1 MGLRTRHHECGATL
15 AVKSRVWGSDSS
27 FRPLRMRFLQALPFA
42 FGNDSIESVD
52 DGGDGFEVFAEGAGD
67 FGGRVIFA
75 EGATEFKDASFCAGE
90 FFDALVKAAAVC
102 GNVFAKRDKDVA
114 QENGHAG
121 DGLGVNFAELR
132 VVFGIM
138 DEVNAE
144 FLQQRAEVVFDFD
157 AMEIHGDFEAGD
169 RIGAKEDFVVLADV
183 EQFNGEDVGGMAKFF
198 ESEELRRRLFELAG
212 PPVDDAGE
220 ASEIVGL
227 GGIEDAED
235 VQVGLLFVIFAARG
249 RAVEDDGVEIV
260 AGSIVEAAG
269 ELG

>member
-1 MGLRTRHHECGATL
+1 
-15 AVKSRVWGSDSS
+15 
-27 FRPLRMRFLQALPFA
+27 MRFLQALPFA
-42 FGNDSIESVD
+42 FGDDSIESVD
-52 DGGDGFEVFAEGAGD
+52 DGGDGFEVFAESAGN

-75 EGATEFKDASFCAGE
+75 EGATEFKDASVCAGE
-90 FFDALVKAAAVC
+90 FLDALVKAAAVC
-102 GNVFAKRDKDVA
+102 GNVFAKCDKDVA

-157 AMEIHGDFEAGD
+157 AMEIHGDFEACNG
-169 RIGAKEDFVVLADV
+169 IGAKEDFVVLANV
-183 EQFNGEDVGGMAKFF
+183 QQFDGENIGGMTEFF
-198 ESEELRRRLFELAG
+198 EREELRRRLFELAG

-220 ASEIVGL
+220 ASEIVGF
-227 GGIEDAED
+227 GGIEYAEE
-235 VQVGLLFVIFAARG
+235 VQVGLVFVIFAARG
-249 RAVEDDGVEIV
+249 RAVEHDGVEIV
-260 AGSIVEAAG
+260 ARRFMEPSG